1 MALYEREHTGKG
13 QIIDFSV
20 TDSISYI
27 KQVADR
33 SKLKIP
39 DEFHRFAI
47 DLFNFLSIH
56 FLDFT
61 GLPIGVC

>member
-1 MALYEREHTGKG
+1 LTLAGRSHIITGLAMALYEREHTGRG

-39 DEFHRFAI
+39 DEFHRFKI
-47 DLFNFLSIH
+47 
-56 FLDFT
+56 T
-61 GLPIGVC
+61 